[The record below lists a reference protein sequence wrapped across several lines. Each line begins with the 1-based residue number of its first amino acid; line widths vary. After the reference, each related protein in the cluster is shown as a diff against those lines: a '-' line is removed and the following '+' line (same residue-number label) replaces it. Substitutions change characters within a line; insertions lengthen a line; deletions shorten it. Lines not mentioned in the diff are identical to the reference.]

1 MKKPAAFLLAWTMLL
16 VCAGCG
22 DGNHPERVWL
32 DYYQSDDMPWGESR
46 TLTLPEFP
54 GVTFTWTPDEVTAD
68 DGKEVT
74 TLFTGMPVE
83 NVYLYDLTG
92 DGKPE
97 FCATVSIG
105 SGIVQTFVRIYDYA
119 SGVSYELRD
128 AGFHDYALTGGGRS
142 LQVMRSQNPC
152 IVWEEVEALERG
164 TLVLV
169 PDGEGDLQLA
179 MES

>member
-1 MKKPAAFLLAWTMLL
+1 MKKPAVFFLSLTMVLA
-16 VCAGCG
+16 CAGCTG
-22 DGNHPERVWL
+22 VTQTAEAWV
-32 DYYQSDDMPWGESR
+32 DYYQSDDMPWGESK

-83 NVYLYDLTG
+83 NVYLWDLTG

-105 SGIVQTFVRIYDYA
+105 SGIVQTFVRVYDYA
-119 SGVSYELRD
+119 AGASYELRD
-128 AGFHDYALTGGGRS
+128 TEFHDYALTGGGKS
-142 LQVMRSQNPC
+142 LQVIKSQNPC
-152 IVWEEVEALERG
+152 IVWEEDEASEKGR
-164 TLVLV
+164 LVLA
-169 PDGEGDLQLA
+169 PDGEGNLRPV